1 MIIAE
6 WADTITQ
13 GFQQFGGGFI
23 RFVPSLIASIVIFL
37 IGWFVAIAIGKLIV
51 EILKKLKLDSYLDK
65 TGWKEAMEKVDMK
78 MTMSEFI
85 GGLCK
90 WILILLFLGMAA
102 NILNLNTF
110 SVFILS
116 VVSWLPKLVVAV
128 LMFIV
133 IVVFSNIAE
142 KAVKA
147 TMNKA
152 KLDYVDLAGS
162 IVRWAIWVF
171 GILAILMQLGVMTEL
186 IMVMVQGFVFMV
198 AGAAALAFGLGG
210 KDVASD
216 LLHSIKNKIKK

>member
-23 RFVPSLIASIVIFL
+23 RFIPSLVASIVIFL

-116 VVSWLPKLVVAV
+116 VVS
-128 LMFIV
+128 
-133 IVVFSNIAE
+133 
-142 KAVKA
+142 
-147 TMNKA
+147 
-152 KLDYVDLAGS
+152 S
-162 IVRWAIWVF
+162 IQSEIGNPA
-171 GILAILMQLGVMTEL
+171 
-186 IMVMVQGFVFMV
+186 
-198 AGAAALAFGLGG
+198 
-210 KDVASD
+210 
-216 LLHSIKNKIKK
+216 